1 MIAKKLFI
9 MLSVFSDDIVYARF
23 MLRVKKSELAVLISN
38 EEIYG
43 IVNYLD
49 KEGVAGITVL
59 GDAIAAQ
66 TKVTRLYL

>member
-49 KEGVAGITVL
+49 KEGVSGITVL